1 MAVPARVDG
10 LDLQY
15 VAADPN
21 EASADGQGAKVLVEI
36 ALDVGGEIFSGRARD
51 RDILP
56 CCVAAYIDA
65 ASNAETVRRVRA
77 MPSETVKA
85 A

>member
-1 MAVPARVDG
+1 
-10 LDLQY
+10 
-15 VAADPN
+15 
-21 EASADGQGAKVLVEI
+21 VE
-36 ALDVGGEIFSGRARD
+36 GEIFAGRHRG

-65 ASNAETVRRVRA
+65 ASNAEAVRRVRGIRRTDA
-77 MPSETVKA
+77 EA